1 MEENNKEIVK
11 EVLIKEEEMEITP
24 ATQTVEASEA
34 ETTEA
39 PAAAEKKETTRR
51 KKRAAPETKTTV
63 TGKNT
68 PREEAPGEK
77 EKKMTVPRL
86 KPSLRQGFQLKGRY
100 YSSTELRHKTVL
112 EKLYKQYPGL
122 FEK

>member
-1 MEENNKEIVK
+1 MEENNKEIAK
-11 EVLIKEEEMEITP
+11 EVLIEEEKTEITP
-24 ATQTVEASEA
+24 ATQTAEASEA

-39 PAAAEKKETTRR
+39 PATAEKTQTTRR
-51 KKRAAPETKTTV
+51 KKQAAPETKAAA

-68 PREEAPGEK
+68 PKEEAPGEK
-77 EKKMTVPRL
+77 EKKTTVPRL
-86 KPSLRQGFQLKGRY
+86 KASLRQGFQLKGRY
-100 YSSTELRHKTVL
+100 YSSTELRRKTVL

>member
-1 MEENNKEIVK
+1 MEENSKEIVK
-11 EVLIKEEEMEITP
+11 EVLTKGEEMEITP
-24 ATQTVEASEA
+24 ATEPAEASEV

-39 PAAAEKKETTRR
+39 PVAAEKKETTRR
-51 KKRAAPETKTTV
+51 KKQATSETKAATM
-63 TGKNT
+63 GKNT
-68 PREEAPGEK
+68 PREEAPGGK

-100 YSSTELRHKTVL
+100 YSSTELRRKTVL

>member
-1 MEENNKEIVK
+1 
-11 EVLIKEEEMEITP
+11 MEITP

-51 KKRAAPETKTTV
+51 KKQAAPETKAAV

-77 EKKMTVPRL
+77 EKKTTVPRL
-86 KPSLRQGFQLKGRY
+86 KASLRQGFQLKGRY
-100 YSSTELRHKTVL
+100 YSSAELRRKTVL